1 MVASIEPSRHDRFDD
16 ETARPARGVARAKTG
31 TLSLVS
37 TLVGTTATADGRLLS
52 FAFMINGT
60 PDGWAAKVWTD
71 QATGV
76 VASCGC

>member
-1 MVASIEPSRHDRFDD
+1 M
-16 ETARPARGVARAKTG
+16 ARAKTG

-37 TLVGTTATADGRLLS
+37 TLAGTTLTADGRQVS
-52 FAFMINGT
+52 FAFVINGP
-60 PDGWAAKVWTD
+60 PDGWAAKVWAD

>member
-1 MVASIEPSRHDRFDD
+1 MS
-16 ETARPARGVARAKTG
+16 
-31 TLSLVS
+31 SLA
-37 TLVGTTATADGRLLS
+37 GTTLTADDRLVT
-52 FAFMINGT
+52 FAFIINGP